1 MIKRNKEYLNKVI
14 FLLKQNYPNAKI
26 ALNYSNNFQLLI
38 AVILSAQTTDIAVN
52 KITPIL
58 FKTFPALKSLA
69 DGKTEQIEN
78 IIKSIGL
85 YRNKAKNIKETAKLV
100 HTRFNDQVPNTMA
113 ELLTLPGV
121 ARKTANVVLGNAYG
135 IIVGIAVDT
144 HVARLSQRL
153 GFTENKDPNRI
164 EQDLMKLFSNKDWFN
179 LTYILIEHGRK
190 ICIAKKPKCD
200 QCFLN
205 HICPSAFK
213 FPHFGSMSC

>member
-200 QCFLN
+200 LCFLN
-205 HICPSAFK
+205 GICPSAFS
-213 FPHFGSMSC
+213 FPHFK